1 MDAERTSEQQIARLT
16 LVADDRYLAPA
27 LAFIREA
34 AGSLGVDAP
43 DVPVLAR
50 AVEEVAMNVIRQAF
64 EPGQRAS
71 FDIVVLR
78 RPGRLVVAVED
89 RGLPFDFQSLEARE
103 GPAAPSLAALA
114 DAIHFANL
122 GTAGNRVEIV
132 KRLAFTPIDAYPTVP
147 SRPRRV
153 RPPSP

>member
-1 MDAERTSEQQIARLT
+1 MDAERTSEQQIHASPWSPTTGTWARPRLHP
-16 LVADDRYLAPA
+16 RSGRLA
-27 LAFIREA
+27 RCRRR
-34 AGSLGVDAP
+34 

-103 GPAAPSLAALA
+103 GQLPRALAALA

-122 GTAGNRVEIV
+122 GTAGNRVEIGS
-132 KRLAFTPIDAYPTVP
+132 AWP
-147 SRPRRV
+147 SRPSTRIRRSLSRRSL